1 MQVAAAVEA
10 ATLRGNVVVRW
21 QCSGSAAAVQRQYSG
36 SEALYLA
43 AVVEFCGGGSG
54 SGSFTG
60 DGSGNGGS

>member
-10 ATLRGNVVVRW
+10 ATLRGNVVV
-21 QCSGSAAAVQRQYSG
+21 QCG

-43 AVVEFCGGGSG
+43 AVVELCGGGSG
-54 SGSFTG
+54 SGSFIA